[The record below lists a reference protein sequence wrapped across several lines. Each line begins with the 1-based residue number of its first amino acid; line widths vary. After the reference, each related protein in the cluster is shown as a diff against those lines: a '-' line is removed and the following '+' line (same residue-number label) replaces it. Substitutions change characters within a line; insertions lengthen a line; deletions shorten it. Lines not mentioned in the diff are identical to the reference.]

1 MQLSQS
7 GSLIIKAGV
16 LYVGALAIELEI
28 ETPRNFS
35 STLSEFTLRTK
46 VGGGGPESARRVVF
60 E

>member
-7 GSLIIKAGV
+7 GSLIMKPHYQI
-16 LYVGALAIELEI
+16 LAIELEI

-35 STLSEFTLRTK
+35 STLSEFTLRTT